1 MQGWTASDP
10 STEFDRLHLIRGSRA
25 EVCAERVR
33 CESLHAKSRT
43 TERHGPA
50 RRRLMYECLGLGK
63 AIERLTGGV
72 RKEGQPRLTGFTQF
86 RGGQSYQSRAKA

>member
-10 STEFDRLHLIRGSRA
+10 STELDRLHLIPGGRA

-33 CESLHAKSRT
+33 CESLRAKSRT
-43 TERHGPA
+43 AERHGPA
-50 RRRLMYECLGLGK
+50 RRRLLYECLGLVE

-72 RKEGQPRLTGFTQF
+72 R
-86 RGGQSYQSRAKA
+86 RGPAPPYRFHPILGR

>member
-10 STEFDRLHLIRGSRA
+10 STELDRLHLIPCDRV

-50 RRRLMYECLGLGK
+50 RRRLLYDCLVLCE
-63 AIERLTGGV
+63 ATERLTGGV

-86 RGGQSYQSRAKA
+86 RGQSYQPRATA

>member
-33 CESLHAKSRT
+33 CESLHAKSQLNAT
-43 TERHGPA
+43 DPHGA
-50 RRRLMYECLGLGK
+50 DLCTN
-63 AIERLTGGV
+63 ACD
-72 RKEGQPRLTGFTQF
+72 
-86 RGGQSYQSRAKA
+86 